1 MSPRSS
7 RILIVDDQP
16 GDLLWLLDILRGR
29 GYGYTLATNEKDAR
43 AHLKSVK
50 DGSDSYALAII
61 DVGVATLPIEDLFL
75 QDLDEQFFEDARD
88 TGIRLCR
95 YTRKDLGLSAKDLP
109 IACLTVR
116 DDDAVKEAMK
126 ELDIPLFN
134 RAPNTA
140 DESIRLFLEKKLA
153 PVS

>member
-1 MSPRSS
+1 MN

-16 GDLLWLLDILRGR
+16 GDLLWLLDILRVR
-29 GYGYTLATNEKDAR
+29 GYEYTLATNEKDAR
-43 AHLKSVK
+43 VELQSVK
-50 DGSDSYALAII
+50 DGSASYALAII

-75 QDLDEQFFEDARD
+75 QDLDERFFEDSRD

-95 YTRKDLGLSAKDLP
+95 YARRELGLSAKDLLM
-109 IACLTVR
+109 ACLTVR
-116 DDDAVKEAMK
+116 DDDDVKEAMK
-126 ELDIPLFN
+126 ELGIPLFN

-140 DESIRLFLEKKLA
+140 EESIRLFLEEKLK

>member
-1 MSPRSS
+1 MK

-16 GDLLWLLDILRGR
+16 GDLLWLLDILRVR
-29 GYGYTLATNEKDAR
+29 GYEYTLATNEKDAR
-43 AHLKSVK
+43 AQLKSVK
-50 DGSDSYALAII
+50 DRSASYPLAII
-61 DVGVATLPIEDLFL
+61 DVGVATLPIEDLF
-75 QDLDEQFFEDARD
+75 QDLDERFLEDSRD

-95 YTRKDLGLSAKDLP
+95 YARKELGLSVKDFF
-109 IACLTVR
+109 IVCLTVR
-116 DDDAVKEAMK
+116 DDEAVKEAMR

-140 DESIRLFLEKKLA
+140 DESIRLFLENKLK

>member
-1 MSPRSS
+1 MN

-16 GDLLWLLDILRGR
+16 GDLLWLLDILRVR
-29 GYGYTLATNEKDAR
+29 GYEHTLATNEKDAR
-43 AHLKSVK
+43 AQLEAIKK
-50 DGSDSYALAII
+50 DATSYAMAII
-61 DVGVATLPIEDLFL
+61 DVGVATLPIEDLMF
-75 QDLDEQFFEDARD
+75 QDLDERFFEDSRD

-95 YTRKDLGLSAKDLP
+95 YARKELGLSAKDLL

-116 DDDAVKEAMK
+116 DDDEVKEAMN

-140 DESIRLFLEKKLA
+140 DESIRLFLEERL
-153 PVS
+153 